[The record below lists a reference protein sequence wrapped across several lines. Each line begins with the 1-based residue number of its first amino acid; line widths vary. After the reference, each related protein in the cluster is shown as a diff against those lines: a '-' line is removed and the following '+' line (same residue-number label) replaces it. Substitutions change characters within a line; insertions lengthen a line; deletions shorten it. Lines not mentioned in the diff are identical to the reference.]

1 MFRKIS
7 SALALTA
14 LAAASIGGSSVPAY
28 AEDVQVSVFGP
39 ASMGQGGQACN
50 DEVDNLVE
58 IISGIDGYSVDRTI
72 VDLEDDIGGQ
82 TLLQK
87 LQASRFFFVP
97 DMEQD
102 FDPNSSSDF
111 PGTAVTAF
119 QTWLDAG
126 GVLVMTG
133 TASAYDIDFLNKI
146 TSWGLVNA
154 SGLSGANRSDSLV
167 AGTPFDGADLNVS
180 LTTPS
185 ATGSVDKGAAPS
197 SANFKALWGT
207 ESQAAVA
214 TMTYGLGT
222 IIYLGFDYFNSG
234 FTEADPPVACGENG
248 DDWVQLII
256 PAALNYAVQLA
267 DSVGAPEVPTAPYGG
282 PLPTAISSATASVGD
297 SISLAGKRLQ
307 SITRVTI
314 DGVEAEILELTR
326 SNCVIQ
332 LPEGLTPGLK
342 DIVIY
347 SGNGK
352 LTYLRAIEVLAKE
365 TTPTPPA
372 QKVNALAFKGFVVIY
387 ALNFEGQRLSAK
399 IGDDW
404 AIVDEIPSRENN
416 LFQLTEKTLRVRD
429 IVVRIYIDRVLIDTI
444 NLTTK

>member
-1 MFRKIS
+1 MFKKITS
-7 SALALTA
+7 VLALAGLVATSVGVS
-14 LAAASIGGSSVPAY
+14 SIPAY

-39 ASMGQGGQACN
+39 ASMGGGGLGCS

-58 IISGIDGYSVDRTI
+58 IITGIDGYAVDRTI

-111 PGTAVTAF
+111 PATAVTAF

-154 SGLSGANRSDSLV
+154 AGLAGANRNDSLV
-167 AGTPFDGADLNVS
+167 AGTPFDGTDLNVS
-180 LTTPS
+180 LTAPS
-185 ATGSVDKGAAPS
+185 ATGSVDKGTAPS
-197 SANFKALWGT
+197 NANFKALWGT

-222 IIYLGFDYFNSG
+222 IIYLGWDYYDSG
-234 FTEADPPVACGENG
+234 FAGDPPAACNENG

-267 DSVGAPEVPTAPYGG
+267 DSVAAPQVPAAPYGG
-282 PLPTAISSATASVGD
+282 PLPTAISSATASGGESV
-297 SISLAGKRLQ
+297 SLAGKRLQ

-314 DGVEAEILELTR
+314 DGIEAEILELTR

-342 DIVIY
+342 DLVIY
-347 SGNGK
+347 SANGK

-365 TTPTPPA
+365 AAPTPPA

-387 ALNFEGQRLSAK
+387 ALNYEGQRLSAK

-404 AIVDEIPSRENN
+404 VIVDEIPSRENN

-429 IVVRIYIDRVLIDTI
+429 IAVRIFIDRVLIDTI